1 MQKIIRHPLFIAF
14 LLGLASVASFAP
26 LAWFPL
32 IFPLL
37 AGLYA
42 LLEKTLAMPRRARQG
57 AMIGW
62 AFGLGLF
69 LGGVSWVYVSL
80 SHFGG
85 MPAPV
90 AALSTLLLCAFLAL
104 YPALVGALFVRFAP
118 PAPGQRRL
126 FFAALWTLVEWLRG
140 WLLTGFPWLAVGYT
154 QVPSSPL
161 AGFAPVIG
169 VYGVSLL
176 TVLLATLLLDLWQRV
191 RGQTACAIS
200 SVFGWCPLQP
210 LLLIVLLLLGGGLLR
225 GQPWTQPVGEP
236 ISVVLLQG
244 NIEQDSKWLEEGYS
258 QSLRGYYALM
268 RDNPAQLTILPE
280 AAFPIFQSQLPEDY
294 LDILRGLAAR
304 QNGSLLFGI
313 VTGDLERYA
322 NSAILTGAQAEQQY
336 SKSHLVPFGEFTPK
350 GFSWFMDLVNIPMS
364 DFTPGADRQPPFAI
378 LGQKVAVNICY
389 EDAFGEEIIRA
400 LPEASLL
407 VNLSNVAWFG
417 DSLAPRQ
424 HLQIAQMRALET
436 GRMMLRA
443 TNTGMTAV
451 IGHDGRINAA
461 LRPYTRAALRAEAQG
476 YQGSTPYVRWGNLP
490 LIALCLLGCAVMAW
504 QGRRRC
510 QA

>member
-1 MQKIIRHPLFIAF
+1 M
-14 LLGLASVASFAP
+14 
-26 LAWFPL
+26 
-32 IFPLL
+32 
-37 AGLYA
+37 
-42 LLEKTLAMPRRARQG
+42 
-57 AMIGW
+57 
-62 AFGLGLF
+62 
-69 LGGVSWVYVSL
+69 
-80 SHFGG
+80 
-85 MPAPV
+85 
-90 AALSTLLLCAFLAL
+90 
-104 YPALVGALFVRFAP
+104 
-118 PAPGQRRL
+118 
-126 FFAALWTLVEWLRG
+126 
-140 WLLTGFPWLAVGYT
+140 
-154 QVPSSPL
+154 
-161 AGFAPVIG
+161 
-169 VYGVSLL
+169 
-176 TVLLATLLLDLWQRV
+176 
-191 RGQTACAIS
+191 
-200 SVFGWCPLQP
+200 
-210 LLLIVLLLLGGGLLR
+210 
-225 GQPWTQPVGEP
+225 GEP